1 VLLYT
6 MSTGSRFLASDNA
19 YLRYWI
25 VDVVGNI
32 FGNTAVMDHSDELP
46 EQILMSGECQSCA

>member
-1 VLLYT
+1 

-32 FGNTAVMDHSDELP
+32 YGNTAVMDQSDELP